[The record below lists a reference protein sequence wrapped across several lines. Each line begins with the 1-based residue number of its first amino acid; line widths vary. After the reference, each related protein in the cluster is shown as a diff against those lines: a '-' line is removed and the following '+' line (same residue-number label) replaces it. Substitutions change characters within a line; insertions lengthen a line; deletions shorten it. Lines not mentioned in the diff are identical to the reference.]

1 MSLTLKQA
9 AEYVGSS
16 RQNVC
21 NLVRRG
27 SVRRNDDGTYEQV
40 DLDFYL
46 NHNPRHLA
54 KVKKMVSA
62 VETPEP
68 VVE

>member
-16 RQNVC
+16 KQNVC

-27 SVRRNDDGTYEQV
+27 SVRRNDDGTYEET

-54 KVKKMVSA
+54 KAKKAIVA
-62 VETPEP
+62 AETPEP